1 MASYRIEGNI
11 ISSEI
16 LDKVAQGEAGK
27 QSPKDFWFEPG
38 ASLREEIARAWADAK
53 AQYQVFKSR
62 RERLGD
68 GESGISETRRFWML
82 PFFEFLG
89 YHLESSTA
97 ETVEGSSYAIS
108 HRAENLDGFPVN
120 IMGCNQ
126 SLDEKPK
133 QGLRMSPHAILQE
146 YLNLTEHLFG
156 IATNGVHLRLL
167 RDASRLTRLSF
178 LEFDLVQMMEEDLY
192 SDFALLYRT
201 LHASRMP
208 KTKDGGDTSII
219 ESYHQDALDAG
230 SRIRERLSKAVEHVI
245 VRMANGFLQ
254 HPANQPLRDW
264 AAREPNAGEE
274 LYGWMLK
281 VIYRLLFLMVTEER
295 DLIYPKPANAGDAG
309 RLRRLRQIYYDYYS
323 VGRLR
328 RLSEKRQFA
337 DKRHTDGWKA
347 LRMTFRLFEAGKT
360 GEPLGLSPLGG
371 DLFGSNALGM
381 LGSAELDNETL
392 LTCLHRLNFFE
403 NERGQ
408 QVRVNYGSL
417 DVEEFGSVYEGLL
430 EYKAVVEADRFTF
443 QQGTGRSSSGSHYTP
458 DELVHPLIKHSL
470 DHLIEDCLKGKRQNQ
485 PPSTPSTL
493 STSNKP
499 SSTLINQEQ
508 ALLSLN
514 VCDVACGSGHIL
526 LAAARRIGLAL
537 ARVRTGEDQPNPAA
551 LRQAVRDAITHCIY
565 GVDKNPLAVELC
577 KVALWLEAHNPG
589 QPLNFLDHKIKCGDA
604 IVGLAQRDELE
615 LGIPDEAFKK
625 LPGDDSAV
633 VRLLAKKNKDE
644 RKKQEKKKQLQYD
657 FEKTMGS
664 YVAEA
669 KAEYQ
674 SFLHLPETTPEEIAA
689 KEKAYRR
696 FVDGKGYTWQKTLA
710 DSQVAQF
717 FIAKTKENQHLLV
730 TDADYRQMLA
740 GYKGWQG
747 VQTSKATAEGF
758 ERRFFHWFLEFPE
771 VFQRGGLDCV
781 LGNPPFLGGQRL
793 SGNFGNDYL
802 EYLRFAYAPAGAVD
816 LVTYFFRRIFSVLKN
831 GGFQSLISTNTIAQG
846 DARTGGL
853 EVIASQNGVINHAV
867 RSMRWPGLAAV
878 EVALVT
884 IHKGDWKS
892 IKILDGKPVK
902 FLSTYLDDSEYL
914 GEPYK
919 LKQNENKSFQG
930 SIVLGQGFVM
940 EPEEAQKLI
949 AQNPNN
955 EDVLFPYLN
964 GSDLNSNPDQSPSR
978 WVINF
983 FDWPLRRY
991 SESEWKGLDKKLRET
1006 IRRHFRDGKFEPV
1019 APPDYQLPV
1028 ADDYT
1033 EILQILEERVKPERL
1048 ASNDKMA
1055 RERWWLFL
1063 RSRPEMQE
1071 AVETLERVLV
1081 HTRVTKTHSFNFASK
1096 GQVFSEATVVF
1107 AFQNAF
1113 EFSIVESSIH
1123 EYWAWQYSSTMKGD
1137 RRYSPSDCFQ
1147 TFPFPKDLSKTQEH
1161 QLETIGETYHEHRRQ
1176 LMLSVQLGLTK
1187 TYNQFHNP
1195 QLAPIHEPLDAKAVE
1210 KRYGKETANLWK
1222 HLEKTDNTIPY
1233 NEALERIRH
1242 LRHLHVQMD
1251 EAVLEAYGWHTAS
1264 DDGPAIQLRHDF
1276 YEVDYL
1282 PQNDR
1287 VRFTI
1292 HPEARKEVLKRLL
1305 LLNHAIYEEEVEK
1318 GLHEK
1323 GNKKATRKQSSDDE
1337 EDMDD
1342 NDDKGTLY
1350 PGEQGELFE
1359 RGGRQGRLF

>member
-1 MASYRIEGNI
+1 MSSYRIEGNI

-16 LDKVAQGEAGK
+16 LDKIAQGEAGK

-62 RERLGD
+62 RERLGED
-68 GESGISETRRFWML
+68 ESGISETRRFWML

-97 ETVEGSSYAIS
+97 ETVAGGSYAIS

-254 HPANQPLRDW
+254 HPNNQPLRDW

-281 VIYRLLFLMVTEER
+281 IIYRLLFLMVTEER

-328 RLSEKRQFA
+328 CLSEKRQFA

-470 DHLIEDCLKGKRQNQ
+470 DHLIEDCVKNPEKILKERGGN
-485 PPSTPSTL
+485 
-493 STSNKP
+493 
-499 SSTLINQEQ
+499 SSPLGVGQEG
-508 ALLSLN
+508 ALLSLT

-537 ARVRTGEDQPNPAA
+537 ARVRSGEDQPNPAA

-604 IVGLAQRDELE
+604 IVGLAHRDELE
-615 LGIPDEAFKK
+615 RGIPDEAFRK
-625 LPGDDSAV
+625 LPGGDSAV
-633 VRLLAKKNKDE
+633 VRLLAKKNRDE

-710 DSQVAQF
+710 DTQVAQF

-740 GYKGWQG
+740 GYKGWQSQ
-747 VQTSKATAEGF
+747 QTAVAKAEGF

-771 VFQRGGLDCV
+771 VFQRGGFDCV
-781 LGNPPFLGGQRL
+781 LGNPPYLGGTKI
-793 SGNFGNDYL
+793 SGYSGK
-802 EYLRFAYAPAGAVD
+802 EYFEFLKSYFTGASNRCD
-816 LVTYFFRRIFSVLKN
+816 LVGYFFRRIFSVLKN
-831 GGFQSLISTNTIAQG
+831 HGFVSAITTNSIAEGDTKEGGLDIIVSEGGSINFAIRSMLWPGRAQVRITLISIF
-846 DARTGGL
+846 
-853 EVIASQNGVINHAV
+853 
-867 RSMRWPGLAAV
+867 
-878 EVALVT
+878 
-884 IHKGDWKS
+884 KGKWTKQLS
-892 IKILDGKPVK
+892 LDGKNVK
-902 FLSTYLDDSEYL
+902 TISTFLTDEAFEKPPIALAQNSEK
-914 GEPYK
+914 GF
-919 LKQNENKSFQG
+919 NG
-930 SIVLGQGFVM
+930 SYVMGDGFLLSR
-940 EPEEAQKLI
+940 EEAEDLI
-949 AQNPNN
+949 KQDGKNSS
-955 EDVLFPYLN
+955 VIFPYLV
-964 GSDLNSNPDQSPSR
+964 GSDLNSSPKLEASR

-983 FDWPLRRY
+983 REIEL
-991 SESEWKGLDKKLRET
+991 SEAR
-1006 IRRHFRDGKFEPV
+1006 KFPKCIE
-1019 APPDYQLPV
+1019 
-1028 ADDYT
+1028 
-1033 EILQILEERVKPERL
+1033 ILEEKVKPFRL
-1048 ASNDKMA
+1048 QKAKDVAEAPWWKFWRTR
-1055 RERWWLFL
+1055 RELYEKIDN
-1063 RSRPEMQE
+1063 SSQ
-1071 AVETLERVLV
+1071 VLV
-1081 HTRVTKTHSFNFASK
+1081 HTRVTKTHGFSFVPTN
-1096 GQVFSEATVVF
+1096 QVFSDALVVIALDDFYSF
-1107 AFQNAF
+1107 AILQN
-1113 EFSIVESSIH
+1113 SLH
-1123 EYWAWQYSSTMKGD
+1123 ENWAWKYSSALKTD
-1137 RRYSPSDCFQ
+1137 RRYSVEDCFQ
-1147 TFPFPKDLSKTQEH
+1147 TFPIPQNLPNYLKEK
-1161 QLETIGETYHEHRRQ
+1161 LESLGETYHEHRRQ
-1176 LMLSVQLGLTK
+1176 LMLAVQLGLTK

-1233 NEALERIRH
+1233 NEAVERIRH

-1251 EAVLEAYGWHTAS
+1251 EAVLAAYGWHTAS

-1282 PQNDR
+1282 PENDR

-1305 LLNHAIYEEEVEK
+1305 LLNHDIYEEEVEK

-1323 GNKKATRKQSSDDE
+1323 GGKKTTRKQSSDDE
-1337 EDMDD
+1337 ESED
-1342 NDDKGTLY
+1342 NDDNGRLY
-1350 PGEQGELFE
+1350 PGEQGKLFE
-1359 RGGRQGRLF
+1359 SGGRQGRLF